1 MTEQKSQD
9 KWLIEDWLPIGHKG
23 MVGSVEGSFKTILKC
38 WWCVC
43 IAAGKPIFGKTVEQ
57 CPTLIIDEETPE
69 PDLLLHLERFAMGLG
84 FSSWTDLPIKLL
96 SFAGFRLGRKDEM
109 KRIVLPAIREI
120 EARFVS
126 IDSVLAC
133 LPGGRQGMAEND
145 AGTGTKLRDDLDTM
159 LGEMTDGTTLVNAHC
174 KQMMGECS
182 VKSLKKYDMGHLIRG
197 IGAIVGQAC
206 DTGFLIK
213 KISEH
218 PEPTRFVIITR
229 ARRRAIPMVAHDVYV
244 ELVEQ
249 EYGKGWAKLEQIDP
263 VIIPPSRIAR
273 DLFDLFDDSDPVI
286 DNGYSARNIV
296 GQAAIYTKP
305 EVRDGLDE
313 LESRRVIVPSG
324 AFKWSKN
331 PKLREEVDESYL
343 AKLTGSSYVPVE
355 AVA

>member
-9 KWLIEDWLPIGHKG
+9 KWLIEDWLPIGHRG

-38 WWCVC
+38 WLSVC
-43 IAAGKPIFGKTVEQ
+43 IAAGKSIFGKRVEQ

-69 PDLLLHLERFAMGLG
+69 PDLLTHLDRFAMGLG
-84 FSSWTDLPIKLL
+84 FHSWTDLPIKLL
-96 SFAGFRLGRKDEM
+96 PLTGFRLGRKDEM
-109 KRIVLPAIREI
+109 NRIVLPEIRKL

-126 IDSVLAC
+126 IDSVIAC

-159 LGEMTDGTTLVNAHC
+159 LGEMTGGTTLVNAHC
-174 KQMMGECS
+174 KQLMGELS
-182 VKSLKKYDMGHLIRG
+182 VKSLRAYDMGHLIRG
-197 IGAIVGQAC
+197 IRAIVGQAC

-218 PEPTRFVIITR
+218 PEPTRFVIVTR

-249 EYGKGWAKLEQIDP
+249 EYGKGWARLEQIDP
-263 VIIPPSRIAR
+263 VIIPPSKIAR
-273 DLFDLFDDSDPVI
+273 DLYVLFDDAD
-286 DNGYSARNIV
+286 DGYTARNIV
-296 GQAAIYTKP
+296 GRAAIYTKP

-313 LESRRVIVPSG
+313 LESHRVIVPSG
-324 AFKWSKN
+324 AFAWSKN
-331 PKLREEVDESYL
+331 PKLREEVDEKYL
-343 AKLTGSSYVPVE
+343 GKLTGNSSVPVE
-355 AVA
+355 TVT